1 MPEQSLPTVNG
12 TYRLSGC
19 PSDVVI
25 HKITGDE
32 IFFTWWLNGVR
43 QSTRMTLKHFYE
55 LSPMK
60 TGVL

>member
-12 TYRLSGC
+12 TYRLNGF
-19 PSDVVI
+19 PNNVVI
-25 HKITGDE
+25 NKITHDE
-32 IFFTWWLNGVR
+32 IFFTWWQNGVQQR
-43 QSTRMTLKHFYE
+43 TRMTLKHFYE